1 MFTKGNTLGIFQFE
15 SAGMRRFL
23 KELKP
28 NVFENLIAAN
38 SLFRPGPMN
47 QIPQYIQNKNNPDN
61 IEYLHPKL
69 IPILDVTYG
78 CIVYQEQV
86 MQIVR
91 DIGGFSMGGADL
103 VRRAMSKKK
112 MDVMEEERKGLFMEK

>member
-1 MFTKGNTLGIFQFE
+1 MFAKGETLGIFQFE
-15 SAGMRRFL
+15 SAGMRQFL

-28 NVFENLIAAN
+28 NMFENLIAAN

-47 QIPQYIQNKNNPDN
+47 QIPKYIENKNNPPHN
-61 IEYLHPKL
+61 IEYIHPKL
-69 IPILDVTYG
+69 KPILEVTYG

-91 DIGGFSMGGADL
+91 DIGGFTMGG
-103 VRRAMSKKK
+103 
-112 MDVMEEERKGLFMEK
+112 EQI

>member
-1 MFTKGNTLGIFQFE
+1 MTYDDPKVIELFTNGDTLGIFQFE

-47 QIPQYIQNKNNPDN
+47 QIPKYIENKNNPDN

-69 IPILDVTYG
+69 IPILDVNLWLYSLSRT
-78 CIVYQEQV
+78 
-86 MQIVR
+86 
-91 DIGGFSMGGADL
+91 SNAN
-103 VRRAMSKKK
+103 S
-112 MDVMEEERKGLFMEK
+112 

>member
-38 SLFRPGPMN
+38 SLFRTRRPMN
-47 QIPQYIQNKNNPDN
+47 QIPQYLYKIKIIQDN
-61 IEYLHPKL
+61 IKYLHPKL
-69 IPILDVTYG
+69 IPHIRCKPMGAL
-78 CIVYQEQV
+78 CIKN
-86 MQIVR
+86 R
-91 DIGGFSMGGADL
+91 
-103 VRRAMSKKK
+103 
-112 MDVMEEERKGLFMEK
+112 